1 MFKAVSASAL
11 RGIVVLG
18 LVLGLAACGH
28 GTKSERLAQAVRAA
42 MASGPSESAFD
53 NLDEKFD
60 QLAHECDRVLT
71 IPSCQSPEFVEV
83 KKWALNEMSGMLLAG
98 AEKGEAWAIRRLF
111 SLGQGDVVTPALR
124 QKAAVLILEAA
135 KQDDAS
141 AAALLQAG
149 RMYTNGVLTQQDF
162 TLARAS
168 LEKAWQKGA
177 VSAAGDLAALAEVN
191 QDSATAY
198 LWAVRCVK
206 PCSAG
211 RTLEAYLEPL
221 TPEEVT
227 RIQKVARDHS
237 VLTISYR

>member
-1 MFKAVSASAL
+1 MFKAVSVSAL
-11 RGIVVLG
+11 RGFVL
-18 LVLGLAACGH
+18 LGLAFGLVACGH

-53 NLDEKFD
+53 KLGEEFD
-60 QLAHECDRVLT
+60 QLAYECDRVLT

-98 AEKGEAWAIRRLF
+98 AERGEAWAILRLF
-111 SLGQGDVVTPALR
+111 SLGRGDVVTPALR
-124 QKAAVLILEAA
+124 LKAAVLILEAA
-135 KQDDAS
+135 KRDDAS

-149 RMYTNGVLTQQDF
+149 RMYTNGTFTQQDF

-177 VSAAGDLAALAEVN
+177 VSAAGNLAALAEIN
-191 QDSATAY
+191 QDFATAY
-198 LWAVRCVK
+198 LWAVRCVN
-206 PCSAG
+206 PCAAG
-211 RTLEAYLEPL
+211 RTLDAYLKPL
-221 TPEEVT
+221 TPDEVA

>member
-1 MFKAVSASAL
+1 MFKAISVSAL
-11 RGIVVLG
+11 RGFVLLGLALG
-18 LVLGLAACGH
+18 LVACGH

-53 NLDEKFD
+53 NLGEEFD
-60 QLAHECDRVLT
+60 QLSYECDRVLT

-98 AEKGEAWAIRRLF
+98 AGRGETWAIRRLF
-111 SLGQGDVVTPALR
+111 SPGQGDVVTPALR
-124 QKAAVLILEAA
+124 QKAAVLILAAA

-168 LEKAWQKGA
+168 LEKAWQMGA
-177 VSAAGDLAALAEVN
+177 LSAAGDLAALAEVN
-191 QDSATAY
+191 HDSATAY

-221 TPEEVT
+221 MPEEVT

>member
-1 MFKAVSASAL
+1 MFKAVSVSAL
-11 RGIVVLG
+11 RGFVL
-18 LVLGLAACGH
+18 LGLAFGLVACGH

-53 NLDEKFD
+53 KLGEEFD
-60 QLAHECDRVLT
+60 QLAYECDRVLT

-98 AEKGEAWAIRRLF
+98 AERGEAWAILRLF
-111 SLGQGDVVTPALR
+111 SLGRGDVVTPALR
-124 QKAAVLILEAA
+124 LKAAVLILEAA
-135 KQDDAS
+135 KRDDAS

-149 RMYTNGVLTQQDF
+149 RMYTNGTFTQQDF

-177 VSAAGDLAALAEVN
+177 VSAAGNLAALAEIN
-191 QDSATAY
+191 QDFATAY
-198 LWAVRCVK
+198 LWALRCVN
-206 PCSAG
+206 PCAAG
-211 RTLEAYLEPL
+211 RTLDAYLKPL
-221 TPEEVT
+221 TPDEVA

>member
-1 MFKAVSASAL
+1 MFKAASANAL
-11 RGIVVLG
+11 RRVVVLG
-18 LVLGLAACGH
+18 LALGLAACGH

-42 MASGPSESAFD
+42 MASGPSESTFD
-53 NLDEKFD
+53 KLGEEFD
-60 QLAHECDRVLT
+60 QLAYECDRVLT
-71 IPSCQSPEFVEV
+71 IPSCQSPEFVRV

-98 AEKGEAWAIRRLF
+98 AERGEAWAVLRLF
-111 SLGQGDVVTPALR
+111 SLGLGDVVTPALR
-124 QKAAVLILEAA
+124 LKAAVLILEAA
-135 KQDDAS
+135 KRDDAS

-149 RMYTNGVLTQQDF
+149 RMYTNGTFTQQDF

-177 VSAAGDLAALAEVN
+177 VSAAGNLAALAEIN
-191 QDSATAY
+191 QDFATAY
-198 LWAVRCVK
+198 LWAVRCVN
-206 PCSAG
+206 PCAAG
-211 RTLEAYLEPL
+211 QTLHAYLKPL